1 MINLRGGFSL
11 YLLTFRGVFYHDTF
25 TTLLRQLY
33 EKTVYFCEICFRYRI
48 LKSAIFEQ
56 KETRNPLY
64 IKELRTSQAWQGQ
77 KDLNPRHAVLE
88 FFQKRIIV
96 HYAVLRS
103 VIFVYYVLH
112 IILFRKN
119 KALLN
124 DIFKKSIR
132 QVLDRVLDKIQPSC
146 TRFTEH
152 KFRGLKTKE
161 SDNHS
166 IKSRAD
172 H

>member
-1 MINLRGGFSL
+1 MNEACEDDAPARSACLRVLLSL
-11 YLLTFRGVFYHDTF
+11 PKNKPPLSGRF
-25 TTLLRQLY
+25 
-33 EKTVYFCEICFRYRI
+33 
-48 LKSAIFEQ
+48 IF
-56 KETRNPLY
+56 
-64 IKELRTSQAWQGQ
+64 WQGQ

-88 FFQKRIIV
+88 FFRKRIIV

-103 VIFVYYVLH
+103 VIFVYNVLH
-112 IILFRKN
+112 IIPFRKN

-166 IKSRAD
+166 IKSQAD